1 MKHTRHVRNN
11 SVYLHVKKSV
21 VTSIHDMA
29 RTVRVKMFLKQLF
42 GDSINFSSC
51 LAPLLCVLLLE
62 TCCRCQFLC
71 FYVTVQSQ
79 YLSPPSTTKLNFY
92 KIETNFNWEHADET
106 FLLCSKILRLNF
118 FFFPSFPCIVADTFI
133 YTILKNI

>member
-21 VTSIHDMA
+21 VTRIHDMA
-29 RTVRVKMFLKQLF
+29 RTVRVKMFSKQIF

-51 LAPLLCVLLLE
+51 LAPLLRVLLLE

-71 FYVTVQSQ
+71 FCVTVQSH
-79 YLSPPSTTKLNFY
+79 YLFPPSTAKLNFY
-92 KIETNFNWEHADET
+92 KIKTNFN
-106 FLLCSKILRLNF
+106 
-118 FFFPSFPCIVADTFI
+118 
-133 YTILKNI
+133 